1 MQRSLVNKWIFF
13 NPTQIIFDFNC
24 LEFISSIN
32 YQKIALITTPGFKR
46 RGVVNRIE
54 KILNDRLLYIY
65 DKVTPN
71 PTIEEIDEAAL
82 AIKPN
87 SPDCILA
94 LGGGSSIDTAK
105 SIARLISCKNDVTLS
120 NHFRKQTPFREEDS
134 LPIFTIPTTAGTG
147 SEVTPFATVW
157 DAQNEKKYSLSGK
170 DLFPKIAFL
179 DPLLTLDQPELLTIS
194 AGLDAVSHALESIWN
209 KNANPITISLSTQS
223 LHFSLENLPVVKKE
237 PKNLRART
245 RMLEASLMA
254 GMAISQTRTA
264 LAHSISYP
272 ITARYAVPHGI
283 ACGFTLPAL
292 LRFNAKA
299 DDGRLLNLS
308 NALGYSSIDGLIEA
322 LSKLCNELDVP
333 SYLFKNVP
341 HIDQMLEILN
351 EMFTPGRAD
360 NNLRSATVDDVKK
373 IILNFYK
380 REGSG

>member
-1 MQRSLVNKWIFF
+1 MQRSLVNKWTFF

-105 SIARLISCKNDVTLS
+105 SIARLISCKNDITLS
-120 NHFRKQTPFREEDS
+120 NHFRKQTPFREENS

-157 DAQNEKKYSLSGK
+157 DAKNEKKYSLSGK

-179 DPLLTLDQPELLTIS
+179 DPLLTLDQPELLTIA
-194 AGLDAVSHALESIWN
+194 AGLDVVSHALESIWN
-209 KNANPITISLSTQS
+209 INANPITISLSTK
-223 LHFSLENLPVVKKE
+223 SLEMSLKTLPELKKSGDNLLARKE
-237 PKNLRART
+237 
-245 RMLEASLMA
+245 MMQASVLA
-254 GMAISQTRTA
+254 GLAISQTRTS

-272 ITARYAVPHGI
+272 LTIAYTLPHGL
-283 ACGFTLPAL
+283 ACSFILPEL
-292 LRFNAKA
+292 LHFNSQA
-299 DDGRLLNLS
+299 DDGRLEHLAKN
-308 NALGYSSIDGLIEA
+308 LGYTTINDLENGLREL
-322 LSKLCNELDVP
+322 LSQLEVPRLIHQYIPIFNNITKLT
-333 SYLFKNVP
+333 K
-341 HIDQMLEILN
+341 
-351 EMFTPGRAD
+351 EMITPGRAD
-360 NNLRSATVDDVKK
+360 NNLRPAGIEDVRDIIMDFIKK
-373 IILNFYK
+373 NAF
-380 REGSG
+380 